1 MEIKEII
8 ESAIRGGWS
17 NYDSVTDIACSTVRF
32 DEGNSSTD
40 LFKILLEKDF
50 WGGLA
55 ETELGLDKKFH
66 RDEYVETQKT
76 EWAKARMYRMIDH
89 ITSGGTA
96 ESYIKSL

>member
-50 WGGLA
+50 WEAVGK
-55 ETELGLDKKFH
+55 DKVGKSDIDDRLF
-66 RDEYVETQKT
+66 VEWQEKM
-76 EWAKARMYRMIDH
+76 KGMILH
-89 ITSGGTA
+89 IIGGGTA
-96 ESYIKSL
+96 ESYIKNL